1 MHISLK
7 FGKYN
12 QLPTSQSL
20 LYGLYFFRV
29 QRERKLIYH
38 IYFNL
43 LIFS

>member
-1 MHISLK
+1 MHISLM

-20 LYGLYFFRV
+20 LCGLYFFQV
-29 QRERKLIYH
+29 QRGRKLIYH
-38 IYFNL
+38 VYFNL